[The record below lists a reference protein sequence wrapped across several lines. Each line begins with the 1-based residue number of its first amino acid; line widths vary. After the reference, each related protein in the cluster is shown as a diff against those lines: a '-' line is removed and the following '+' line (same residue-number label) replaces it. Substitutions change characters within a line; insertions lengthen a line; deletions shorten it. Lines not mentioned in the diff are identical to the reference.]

1 MTRHHSAKPSQR
13 ALGPLVHLDKENS
26 IIIKRLEML
35 HETKSRKL
43 RRKTEENFLTKK
55 FFTGQ
60 KDLAFVDYA
69 NDVNYDFKLYM
80 DFSSA
85 DSQR

>member
-1 MTRHHSAKPSQR
+1 
-13 ALGPLVHLDKENS
+13 
-26 IIIKRLEML
+26 ML